1 MLCSNQLLFY
11 AFYSPSPQYP
21 MDKNKGLKV
30 PVQIRVNMWLGLSA
44 HEKKFSSYSE
54 GSFSVFAELVCFS
67 HTYLGFTHKYYIVI
81 HVSYYKCSQLLKP
94 SPSSFVLQYENQ
106 AQVFGKWGTTG
117 LVGRHKFSDVTG
129 KLKLKKEY
137 FIPPRG
143 WEWESEWFIDPE
155 KA

>member
-1 MLCSNQLLFY
+1 MTFVACIF
-11 AFYSPSPQYP
+11 QYP
-21 MDKNKGLKV
+21 MDKNKGIKV

-44 HEKKFSSYSE
+44 HEKKFNSFSE
-54 GSFSVFAELVCFS
+54 GTFSVFAELVGSKALIEGPAVESAQNNKGLFS
-67 HTYLGFTHKYYIVI
+67 FA
-81 HVSYYKCSQLLKP
+81 
-94 SPSSFVLQYENQ
+94 LQYENQ

-129 KLKLKKEY
+129 KLKLKQQY

-143 WEWESEWFIDPE
+143 WEWEGEWFIDPE

>member
-81 HVSYYKCSQLLKP
+81 HVLL
-94 SPSSFVLQYENQ
+94 
-106 AQVFGKWGTTG
+106 QVFSAPKTKPVFLCITVRKSGSGVRKVGDYGTG
-117 LVGRHKFSDVTG
+117 GA
-129 KLKLKKEY
+129 
-137 FIPPRG
+137 P
-143 WEWESEWFIDPE
+143 
-155 KA
+155 